1 MGSFTSFWSRV
12 EFRYVSIGIWNTAFA
27 FLTFALV
34 ASTFEDTWSLVQILT
49 VSSAIG
55 ITQSYATQKK
65 FVWKSENK
73 ISSEFTRFLVVS
85 IAQYFANL
93 LLLQI
98 MVVWFGFAILPSQLV
113 ITAILIALTFVVLKL
128 WVFRSK
134 TKSSNV
140 TFPTEAS

>member
-1 MGSFTSFWSRV
+1 MSSLSRFWSRV
-12 EFRYVSIGIWNTAFA
+12 EFRYVSIGIWNTLFA
-27 FLTFALV
+27 FLVFALV
-34 ASTFEDTWSLVQILT
+34 ASTFEDAWSLVQILT
-49 VSSAIG
+49 ASSAIG

-65 FVWKSENK
+65 LVWKSENK
-73 ISSEFTRFLVVS
+73 ISSEFTRFIVVS
-85 IAQYFANL
+85 FAQYFANL
-93 LLLQI
+93 MLLQI

-140 TFPTEAS
+140 TFPT